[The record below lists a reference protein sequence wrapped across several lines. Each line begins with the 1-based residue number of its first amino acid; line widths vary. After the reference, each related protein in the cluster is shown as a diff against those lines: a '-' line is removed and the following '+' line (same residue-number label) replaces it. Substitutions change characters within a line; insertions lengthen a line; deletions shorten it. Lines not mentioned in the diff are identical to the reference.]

1 MSRASGTRYG
11 ARVKLSFREEEL
23 AFQED
28 VVRFIDQHWPAA
40 IRSGRAGAEFA
51 QRWFDALVAKGWSVP
66 LWPAAVG
73 GTDWTPTQ
81 KFIWEGALAS
91 AEAPVWDP
99 CGAALVGPLLYSF
112 GNRRQQARLL
122 PPIRSL
128 QTRWCHSFASRD
140 PAQIELWGERRGDRV
155 AASGRID
162 GVVGAVDANYLVGL
176 VRTDPAQRPNATLD
190 MDMSLYVVDLA
201 GAGVTIDGTTVA
213 FDEVLIDD
221 ADLIGEAHLGW
232 SYAVRVLDHERTAVQ
247 RVTVARVQLEKLK
260 TVLSRTPNGR
270 GSMLDQDD
278 DLCRSVADTEVQLAS
293 LEALEL
299 RVLFDLSRGV
309 APGPEAAVL
318 SIKGGELL
326 MRVGELI
333 VESLGYY
340 ALPYPD
346 EHLLDN
352 EGPIGPDYALPAI
365 QGMLFDRS
373 WSAYSANPGA
383 DRDRVAEMILGPEES

>member
-1 MSRASGTRYG
+1 M
-11 ARVKLSFREEEL
+11 
-23 AFQED
+23 Q
-28 VVRFIDQHWPAA
+28 FIDQHWPAA
-40 IRSGRAGAEFA
+40 RRSGRAGAEFA
-51 QRWFDALVAKGWSVP
+51 RPWFEALVAKGWSVP
-66 LWPAAVG
+66 LWPTAVG

-81 KFIWEGALAS
+81 KFIWEGALAR

-99 CGAALVGPLLYSF
+99 CGAALAGPLLYSF
-112 GNRRQQARLL
+112 ANRQQQERLL
-122 PPIRSL
+122 PPIRAL

-140 PAQIELWGERRGDRV
+140 PAQIELRGERRGDRV
-155 AASGRID
+155 AASGRVD
-162 GVVGAVDANYLVGL
+162 GVVGAADANYLVGL
-176 VRTDPAQRPNATLD
+176 VRTDPTQRSKVTLD
-190 MDMSLYVVDLA
+190 LDMSLYVVDLA
-201 GAGVTIDGTTVA
+201 SAGVTVDGMSVT

-232 SYAVRVLDHERTAVQ
+232 SYAVRVLDHEQTAVQ

-278 DLCRSVADTEVQLAS
+278 HLCRRVADTEVQLAS

-299 RVLFDLSRGV
+299 RVLFDLARGV
-309 APGPEAAVL
+309 APGPEAAAL

-373 WSAYSANPGA
+373 WSAYSANPGVE
-383 DRDRVAEMILGPEES
+383 RDRVAEMILGPEES